1 VNVSAWVA
9 VGCALVA
16 IGCAVLTRRW
26 ARQAEQA
33 VRAVRAMQMPEG
45 LIESTRELTD
55 DEWQQFRK
63 NWEADHGRFAGR
75 VGSQF
80 QLIDVTGLG
89 KLPNAVAGRPV
100 VIFNASYDLTL
111 LDRECRRHQ
120 VTPLADI
127 LGEDMPLFVV
137 DPLVIDREWIPR
149 RTGKGV
155 RRLTYL
161 CQHVYGV
168 PLSDSDAHGSTADAL
183 AAARVAWVQARR
195 FPALGAMPLPLLQ
208 KRQAMWHRRWAD
220 EFGAWLAS
228 QGKPDDVERDWP
240 MRQGGPA

>member
-1 VNVSAWVA
+1 MTWTNTPMVA
-9 VGCALVA
+9 FDLETTGVDVETARIVTASVLGPLGMGLLSDTKEWLIDPGIDIPAEA
-16 IGCAVLTRRW
+16 TAVHRVTTEH
-26 ARQAEQA
+26 ARQHGLPAT
-33 VRAVRAMQMPEG
+33 RAVEEITAA
-45 LIESTRELTD
+45 LT
-55 DEWQQFRK
+55 E
-63 NWEADHGRFAGR
+63 H
-75 VGSQF
+75 
-80 QLIDVTGLG
+80 
-89 KLPNAVAGRPV
+89 AVAGRPV